1 MVTTAV
7 DQTEQIIWSSIL
19 NVEIW
24 ADIQVVQIMKSSAQA
39 LIVVWDLRQDCR
51 DLIREGQ
58 WPFVRAISK
67 ISDGSEVEP
76 TFNPVFVLTC

>member
-1 MVTTAV
+1 
-7 DQTEQIIWSSIL
+7 
-19 NVEIW
+19 
-24 ADIQVVQIMKSSAQA
+24 MKSSAQA